1 MTDARTVFE
10 QELSAVL
17 AARPELADR
26 VDAVLQVEI
35 AGEGGG
41 VWAIDLTRANAP
53 PTVRPGEDPAAR
65 CRIRI
70 GGEDFAEL
78 LDGRQRWT
86 DAFVRGKIAIAGDL
100 VLALKLRKLFADFAP
115 TG

>member
-1 MTDARTVFE
+1 MTDTRNVFE
-10 QELSAVL
+10 HTVPATL
-17 AARPELADR
+17 AAHPELAER

-41 VWAIDLTRANAP
+41 VWTIDLRRRDAP
-53 PTVRPGEDPAAR
+53 PTVRPGLDPTAR

-70 GGEDFAEL
+70 ASEDFADL
-78 LDGRQRWT
+78 MAGGQRWT

-100 VLALKLRKLFADFAP
+100 VLALKLRALFADLTPA
-115 TG
+115 G

>member
-1 MTDARTVFE
+1 MTAARTVFE
-10 QELSAVL
+10 QAVPALL

-41 VWAIDLTRANAP
+41 VWAIDLTRGAP
-53 PTVRPGEDPAAR
+53 PSVRPGTDPAAR

-70 GGEDFAEL
+70 GSEDFAEL

-86 DAFVRGKIAIAGDL
+86 DAFVRGKIAIEGDL
-100 VLALKLRKLFADFAP
+100 VLALKLRKLFADLVPA
-115 TG
+115 G

>member
-10 QELSAVL
+10 QELPTAL
-17 AARPELADR
+17 AARPDLADR

-41 VWAIDLTRANAP
+41 VWTIDLTRDSALP
-53 PTVRPGEDPAAR
+53 FVRPGEDPAAR

-70 GGEDFAEL
+70 GSEDFAEL
-78 LDGRQRWT
+78 LDGRQCWT
-86 DAFVRGKIAIAGDL
+86 DAFVRGKIGIAGDL
-100 VLALKLRKLFADFAP
+100 VLALKLRKLFADLAP